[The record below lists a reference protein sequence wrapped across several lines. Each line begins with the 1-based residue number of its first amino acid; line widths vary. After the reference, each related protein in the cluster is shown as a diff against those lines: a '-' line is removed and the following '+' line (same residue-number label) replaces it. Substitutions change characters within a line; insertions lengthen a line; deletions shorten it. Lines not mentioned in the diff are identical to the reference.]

1 MTASTEVPARTDIAE
16 ATRSPGTSWL
26 VVAAV
31 VVVIAVGVALRF
43 VTTVDLWL
51 DEALSVNV
59 ARLPLSDLRGALKQD
74 GAPPLYYLLL
84 HLWIDVFG
92 TSDVAV
98 RALSGVI
105 SVATLP
111 LAYLAG
117 KRIGGRSVAWWSVL
131 ILAASPYAIRYG
143 TETRMYALVMFLV
156 LWGYLA
162 LRRAL
167 DAPTLGR
174 LAVIAVVTA
183 LLVYSLYWSFYV
195 VAVVGVGLVVAW
207 RRGSPPTRR
216 AAPRILVAMVVG
228 GLTLL
233 PWLSTLTFQ
242 LQHTGTPWGD
252 PVTPWFAFARAVIG
266 FVGGDERSEAF
277 VLVIPMLLLP
287 LLALFGIALDRRRIE
302 LDLGTRPAVRLETT
316 GAIAILLVGLTVS
329 WLGGTAFDPRYAA
342 VMFPVLVLVT
352 AYGLTTFADPRL
364 RVGILVVVVGLGLVS
379 AARNINED
387 RTQAAQ
393 SADAIRA
400 DARPGDLVVYC
411 PDQVGP
417 DVSRLLEGLPLRQ
430 RTFPDGDR
438 PERVNWVDY
447 EDRLA
452 AADPVAFGKKVLRD
466 AGDSTIWYVSS
477 GGYRNVV
484 GKCEVLGATL
494 GDVRTPELRV
504 LPDEDVFEPMGLT
517 SYRAP

>member
-1 MTASTEVPARTDIAE
+1 
-16 ATRSPGTSWL
+16 
-26 VVAAV
+26 
-31 VVVIAVGVALRF
+31 
-43 VTTVDLWL
+43 
-51 DEALSVNV
+51 
-59 ARLPLSDLRGALKQD
+59 
-74 GAPPLYYLLL
+74 
-84 HLWIDVFG
+84 
-92 TSDVAV
+92 
-98 RALSGVI
+98 
-105 SVATLP
+105 
-111 LAYLAG
+111 
-117 KRIGGRSVAWWSVL
+117 
-131 ILAASPYAIRYG
+131 
-143 TETRMYALVMFLV
+143 
-156 LWGYLA
+156 
-162 LRRAL
+162 
-167 DAPTLGR
+167 
-174 LAVIAVVTA
+174 
-183 LLVYSLYWSFYV
+183 
-195 VAVVGVGLVVAW
+195 
-207 RRGSPPTRR
+207 
-216 AAPRILVAMVVG
+216 
-228 GLTLL
+228 
-233 PWLSTLTFQ
+233 
-242 LQHTGTPWGD
+242 
-252 PVTPWFAFARAVIG
+252 
-266 FVGGDERSEAF
+266 

-417 DVSRLLEGLPLRQ
+417 DVSRLLEGVPLRQ